1 MSLLSYVERTFYFF
15 SMWLRWSAFAT
26 CFVLIVV
33 SLDRCGLSLFYFPV
47 SWETS
52 RFFLFFSPLCVA
64 SPGKKCVSVGRDCS
78 VRLQCWTCGKQRME
92 RQRGRRDKSVRGPAQ
107 FYPSTAPKQR
117 QIILSN
123 TKAKSTAFERRLCSC
138 RRNAPKRK
146 LTNTLLRRVMDTTAM
161 SAPGTDSA

>member
-1 MSLLSYVERTFYFF
+1 MVIKQREAYALFSFSYDCSCVSSELSV
-15 SMWLRWSAFAT
+15 
-26 CFVLIVV
+26 VLIVV
-33 SLDRCGLSLFYFPV
+33 SVNRCGLSCFCFLVFRKTSCLF
-47 SWETS
+47 S
-52 RFFLFFSPLCVA
+52 LSPHLA
-64 SPGKKCVSVGRDCS
+64 SLPHLRADECGEAAAYGCSVGLAACRAAD
-78 VRLQCWTCGKQRME
+78 
-92 RQRGRRDKSVRGPAQ
+92 RQRWGVDKSVRGSAQ

>member
-1 MSLLSYVERTFYFF
+1 MWRLNNEKRTLFFFFVRSQLCVFGAFCCSHSSFCQSLRAFILLFPCFSQNLPLFSLSPHLASLPHLRADECGEVAAYGCSV
-15 SMWLRWSAFAT
+15 WLAACR
-26 CFVLIVV
+26 V
-33 SLDRCGLSLFYFPV
+33 LDRQHGD
-47 SWETS
+47 
-52 RFFLFFSPLCVA
+52 
-64 SPGKKCVSVGRDCS
+64 G
-78 VRLQCWTCGKQRME
+78 
-92 RQRGRRDKSVRGPAQ
+92 DKSVRGSAQ